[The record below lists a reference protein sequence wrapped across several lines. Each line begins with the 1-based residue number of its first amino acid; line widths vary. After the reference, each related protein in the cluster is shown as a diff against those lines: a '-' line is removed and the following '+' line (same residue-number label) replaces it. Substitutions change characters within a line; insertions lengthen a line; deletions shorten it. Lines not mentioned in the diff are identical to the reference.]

1 MNVSITTGKRVIL
14 SCGFHGWQDFALD
27 YFSFADSG
35 IPKGT
40 DRVLYKF
47 GFNHREGF
55 FELYERHKDDLAA
68 VMIEPS
74 GPFTGPETGVA
85 GDVDEVF
92 LREIADAARRVRA
105 LLIFDEIIT
114 GYRYRQGSV
123 QKATGVVPDLT
134 CLGKALASGMP
145 LSALVGASRYRCCN
159 EAQSQRSSSANS
171 SDTAQSSCYRCGPRI
186 DPLDRLDR
194 DVQLPA
200 KGNRTRSRPES
211 WSRRNRRGGAALT
224 AEGRDTCDEFVSCQD
239 KFALRA
245 IVRS

>member
-74 GPFTGPETGVA
+74 GPFTGPETGV
-85 GDVDEVF
+85 
-92 LREIADAARRVRA
+92 RETSTRYSCAR
-105 LLIFDEIIT
+105 
-114 GYRYRQGSV
+114 S
-123 QKATGVVPDLT
+123 P
-134 CLGKALASGMP
+134 M
-145 LSALVGASRYRCCN
+145 
-159 EAQSQRSSSANS
+159 
-171 SDTAQSSCYRCGPRI
+171 
-186 DPLDRLDR
+186 RLD
-194 DVQLPA
+194 A
-200 KGNRTRSRPES
+200 
-211 WSRRNRRGGAALT
+211 
-224 AEGRDTCDEFVSCQD
+224 
-239 KFALRA
+239 
-245 IVRS
+245 